1 MLVWIEIETLL
12 VRTLVVL
19 HMPQI
24 STLMEAT
31 HIGVRHNTVLG
42 TTGRP
47 ARPVQ
52 ARANCP
58 TALLR
63 YSWA

>member
-31 HIGVRHNTVLG
+31 HISVRHNTVLG

-47 ARPVQ
+47 ARPV
-52 ARANCP
+52 
-58 TALLR
+58 
-63 YSWA
+63 